1 MVKLVLTFSLG
12 VVVAL
17 IIMYSLFYKML
28 MRLVKEW
35 VYYNKEVKDKLSSSL
50 EEVHRK
56 LDAIE
61 ALVEPPEV

>member
-1 MVKLVLTFSLG
+1 MVKLVLAFVLG
-12 VVVAL
+12 VVVASVV
-17 IIMYSLFYKML
+17 IYSLFYKML

-35 VYYNKEVKDKLSSSL
+35 VYYNKEVKDKLSSSF
-50 EEVHRK
+50 EEVQRK

>member
-1 MVKLVLTFSLG
+1 MVKLVLAFVLG
-12 VVVAL
+12 VVVASVV
-17 IIMYSLFYKML
+17 IYSLFYKML

-35 VYYNKEVKDKLSSSL
+35 VYYNKEVKDKLSSSF
-50 EEVHRK
+50 EEVNRK